1 MTKEE
6 KIKNRKEKN
15 LERLKNFCLMDDDFM
30 TVCFENN
37 IKGVELV
44 LRIILEDSDLIVTEV
59 KTQYFMKN
67 LQKRSLR
74 LDIFA
79 TNSSGK
85 KFNIEIQ
92 RKDGGAGFKR
102 ARYHS
107 SLIDAKVLE
116 PGENF
121 ENLLETYVIFITEH
135 DVLGGNK
142 AVYHVERT
150 IRETGSLF
158 GDGSHIL
165 YVNGAYRD
173 GTPIGKLMHDFA
185 CIDPDHMNYK
195 LLADRVRYFKRT
207 EKGVRSM
214 CKIMEDFGREVA
226 EEVTKQVTKQVTEQK
241 ILEHIKMLIKN
252 LNLTL
257 EEAMD
262 ALNIPSEDR
271 AYYRSQI

>member
-1 MTKEE
+1 MEYAEYK
-6 KIKNRKEKN
+6 RKQEDYMRRI
-15 LERLKNFCLMDDDFM
+15 EQFRLLDDDFF
-30 TVCFENN
+30 TKCFEEAPECTQLLLHV
-37 IKGVELV
+37 ILDRADLQVE
-44 LRIILEDSDLIVTEV
+44 EV
-59 KTQYFMKN
+59 KVQYNIKN
-67 LQKRSLR
+67 LQGRSVR
-74 LDIFA
+74 LDVFA
-79 TNSSGK
+79 VDDAGK
-85 KFNIEIQ
+85 RYNIEIQ
-92 RKDGGAGFKR
+92 RSDRGAGAKR
-102 ARYHS
+102 ARYNS
-107 SLIDAKVLE
+107 SLLDSNILLS
-116 PGENF
+116 GEDT
-121 ENLLETYVIFITEH
+121 EELPESYVIFITEH

-173 GTPIGKLMHDFA
+173 GTPIGKLMHDFS

>member
-1 MTKEE
+1 MEYAEYK
-6 KIKNRKEKN
+6 RKQEDY
-15 LERLKNFCLMDDDFM
+15 LRRIERFRLLDDDFF
-30 TVCFENN
+30 TKCFEEAPECTQLLLHV
-37 IKGVELV
+37 ILDRADLQVE
-44 LRIILEDSDLIVTEV
+44 EV
-59 KTQYFMKN
+59 KVQYNIKN
-67 LQKRSLR
+67 LQGRSVR
-74 LDIFA
+74 LDVFA
-79 TNSSGK
+79 VDDAGK
-85 KFNIEIQ
+85 RYNIEIQ
-92 RKDGGAGFKR
+92 RSDRGAGAKR
-102 ARYHS
+102 ARYNS
-107 SLIDAKVLE
+107 SLLDSNILFS
-116 PGENF
+116 GEDT
-121 ENLLETYVIFITEH
+121 EELPESYVIFITEH

>member
-1 MTKEE
+1 MRRIEQF
-6 KIKNRKEKN
+6 
-15 LERLKNFCLMDDDFM
+15 RLLDDDFF
-30 TVCFENN
+30 TKCFEEAPECTQLLLHV
-37 IKGVELV
+37 ILDRADLQVE
-44 LRIILEDSDLIVTEV
+44 EV
-59 KTQYFMKN
+59 KVQYNIKN
-67 LQKRSLR
+67 LQGRSVR
-74 LDIFA
+74 LDVFA
-79 TNSSGK
+79 VDDAGK
-85 KFNIEIQ
+85 RYNIEIQ
-92 RKDGGAGFKR
+92 RSDRGAGAKR
-102 ARYHS
+102 ARYNS
-107 SLIDAKVLE
+107 SLLDSNILLS
-116 PGENF
+116 GEDT
-121 ENLLETYVIFITEH
+121 EELPESYVIFITEH

-173 GTPIGKLMHDFA
+173 GTPIGKLMHDFS

-207 EKGVRSM
+207 EKGVQSM